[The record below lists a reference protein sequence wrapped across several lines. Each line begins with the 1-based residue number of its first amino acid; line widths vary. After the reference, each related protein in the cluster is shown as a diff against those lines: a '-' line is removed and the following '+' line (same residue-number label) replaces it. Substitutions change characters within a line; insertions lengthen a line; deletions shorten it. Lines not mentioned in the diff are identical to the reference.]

1 MLNNSRLNRQKKR
14 NNLPVISSFL
24 GMAFIIVFIGL
35 IGFSSNYEMI
45 YLQIMGVIGWGV
57 ILWSILTWKYRK
69 REVFGPYI
77 VFLVSGFVFMF
88 GQSLLLPLNLVADKN
103 NLLNTFNQREI
114 FIAQFYTILS
124 FLFFHIGALYSKSN
138 FITVKSKVSIA
149 IDSIKVMG
157 ILLFTFSVIP
167 YAYITYNDLVIS
179 IRYGY
184 GELFRQGSST
194 GVAAI
199 FMNIS
204 LYFVPSLICLYI
216 AFNKQ
221 EFQRFIITSIFI
233 LVILVEVII
242 GSRGSAITL
251 VMILLILRHYLVK
264 NINIKTAIPYGLGAY
279 LTLSFLSVV
288 AKLRSIP
295 NKSLYL
301 YVQSFFIENNL
312 FSETITELGGSMF
325 PLLQTMRL
333 VPNTYAYRFGSSYL
347 YSFTTVIPNIGFW
360 DVHPGALHGNLGN
373 WLQEVLNLSY
383 GPGYSMFAETYINF
397 GWFGFLFITL
407 FGLLI
412 GYTFSRV
419 NKYNAHKRPEML
431 AFSLIILSLTLMIV
445 RNSFISV
452 IRAYFYIGFPI
463 LVLIYLINSLI
474 QQQSSTIKLRKNT
487 TFK

>member
-1 MLNNSRLNRQKKR
+1 
-14 NNLPVISSFL
+14 
-24 GMAFIIVFIGL
+24 
-35 IGFSSNYEMI
+35 MI
-45 YLQIMGVIGWGV
+45 YLDIMGIIGW
-57 ILWSILTWKYRK
+57 IFIFWSIFTWKHK
-69 REVFGPYI
+69 KHEIFGPYI
-77 VFLVSGFVFMF
+77 VFLISGFLFMY

-103 NLLNTFNQREI
+103 NLLNIFNQKEI
-114 FIAQFYTILS
+114 FVAQVYTILS
-124 FLFFHIGALYSKSN
+124 FIFFHIGALYSKSN
-138 FITVKSKVSIA
+138 FLVKGLQASKTLNSIR
-149 IDSIKVMG
+149 IVG
-157 ILLFTFSVIP
+157 IFIFIFSVVP
-167 YAYITYNDLVIS
+167 YTYITYNDLLIS

-184 GELFRQGSST
+184 GELFRQGSNT
-194 GVAAI
+194 GITAI
-199 FMNIS
+199 FDNVS

-216 AFNKQ
+216 AFNRQ
-221 EFQRFIITSIFI
+221 QFQRLIITSIFI

-279 LTLSFLSVV
+279 FTLSFLSVV

-301 YVQSFFIENNL
+301 YFQSFFVDNNL

-333 VPNTYAYRFGSSYL
+333 VPNNYGYRFGSSYL

-373 WLQEVLNLSY
+373 WLQDVLNLNY
-383 GPGYSMFAETYINF
+383 GPGYSMAAESYINF
-397 GWFGFLFITL
+397 GWFGFLFIAL

-419 NKYNAHKRPEML
+419 NKYNVHRRPEML

-445 RNSFISV
+445 RNSFVSL

-463 LVLIYLINSLI
+463 LILIYLINSVTH
-474 QQQSSTIKLRKNT
+474 QESKTNKFRNHKM
-487 TFK
+487 FK